1 MQKENRNKAP
11 RFLSDSPDQQLNS
24 NLSAQ
29 GRAELIENLALLV
42 VRKHRRQR
50 RQPSVPTTPSLSP
63 FPSTS

>member
-1 MQKENRNKAP
+1 MKRASRNTAP
-11 RFLSDSPDQQLNS
+11 RFPRDSPDQQLNS

-50 RQPSVPTTPSLSP
+50 RQRPVPPPSSLSP
-63 FPSTS
+63 FPPTS